1 MSVLYDLTDK
11 LTSLQRLAE
20 SGKADQKAIADTME
34 MVEGDFDDKAVGYV
48 KVYVGAEAHR
58 RTSADAGPH
67 PAGRRP
73 HQP

>member
-20 SGKADQKAIADTME
+20 SGKADPEAIADTME

-48 KVYVGAEAHR
+48 KVYKSVEADIKEIDAEIR
-58 RTSADAGPH
+58 RL
-67 PAGRRP
+67 
-73 HQP
+73 Q